1 MKKVLFTLFVL
12 SLSFAGF
19 AGHEGSE
26 KNTTK
31 TIVGK
36 ITDATGESIPGAK
49 IVIPQTGETFF
60 ADFDGNFKITVK
72 TDADYSV
79 SINTI
84 GYEVVEK
91 KASQLSPFSDFSL
104 KSL

>member
-1 MKKVLFTLFVL
+1 MKKVLFTLLVL
-12 SLSFAGF
+12 CFSFAGF
-19 AGHEGSE
+19 AGHEGAE
-26 KNTTK
+26 KKSTK

-36 ITDATGESIPGAK
+36 ITDANGESIPGAK
-49 IVIPQTGETFF
+49 IIIPQTGETFF

-72 TDADYSV
+72 TDADYSI

>member
-1 MKKVLFTLFVL
+1 MKKVIFTLLVL
-12 SLSFAGF
+12 SFSFGAF

-36 ITDATGESIPGAK
+36 ITDTKGESIPGAK
-49 IVIPQTGETFF
+49 IVISQTGETFF

-79 SINTI
+79 TINTI

-91 KASQLSPFSDFSL
+91 KASQLSPFTDFSL